1 MAFEKKVVEKGCEDM
16 GERGM
21 SFTEADERDFE
32 GLRERSLEQCGWEVM
47 AKSYVELN
55 GFVL

>member
-1 MAFEKKVVEKGCEDM
+1 VVEKGCEDM

-32 GLRERSLEQCGWEVM
+32 GLRERSLGPCGWEVM
-47 AKSYVELN
+47 VKSYVELN

>member
-1 MAFEKKVVEKGCEDM
+1 MVEKGCEDM

-21 SFTEADERDFE
+21 SFTEADEWNFE
-32 GLRERSLEQCGWEVM
+32 GLRERSLGPCGWEVM